1 MLPPDA
7 VQIIVDLA
15 LHAILIGCMAGF
27 FCSRLLDKGI
37 DFVLYL
43 IERRDRIE
51 AARNRDHAAI
61 PVLHWRDEP

>member
-1 MLPPDA
+1 MLPPEA

-43 IERRDRIE
+43 IERRDRIN
-51 AARNRDHAAI
+51 AARNRDHSKVPSI
-61 PVLHWRDEP
+61 HG